1 MQGGVVSGNPAQQ
14 GGEGRGSRR
23 SSGQLLG
30 DSGPG
35 RGRSSARRLE
45 AVPGRRE
52 RGRAMAAVPVT
63 TEGSVELPLADL
75 NPDLQKPLDSDSDSG
90 QGSCET
96 ASPGPLGK
104 STASFEDRDSEEEIF
119 VRKKAKNQKVLEDS
133 ESEEEEDGGSPVQ
146 ENALGGDKENGEEKE
161 NIAAGKKKSH
171 RVCPALLDSDDS
183 DSGDPLQPE
192 NLDTGRTAGLPEGE
206 LEEERPL
213 KSGRKYR
220 KHKQKHDVE
229 GEPAKEAVA
238 KSRRRKEKEKI
249 MESIKQLRKEKKPVA
264 EVNGAERF
272 PFNDSGCLL
281 DDKDLFDNGL
291 EEEND
296 QPLEDEESLE
306 SIRAAVKNKIKKYKN
321 KERFPD
327 SEGYKHVFDEENE
340 EPILK
345 EPKRKERKAARL
357 SKEAIKQLHSETQR
371 LLRESSLSLPYH
383 VPEAKSV
390 HDFFKSRPRP
400 ACQGNAM
407 ALLKSSKYQLPLNEE
422 SAAVGSL
429 SKDCKD
435 GPVEGDQS
443 AAAEPEMNLG
453 RDVDDS
459 VTEPLAAEGRNLA
472 EDCAEQ
478 PRQDREDSH
487 AVVGTVTDDNTEAQQ
502 LPSCLSTECDQQ
514 KESEIPAASGDAL
527 MERGETAPDVQG
539 ETNTQQ
545 VGPGLVAQP
554 EKVRKS
560 KLDKLR
566 ELGIDLSI
574 QPRICSDNESFI
586 TLEEA
591 DSNKELEALKARFLK
606 HTLQP
611 AKSKGERAIN
621 MNIIRKETTSDG
633 KEELRADV
641 VPAVLAAESLEEAVH
656 TKPGEK
662 LQALKAKLQEA
673 MKLRRSEERQ
683 KRQALFRLD
692 NEEMLEEEEE
702 EEEEEMTDES
712 EEEEEEEE
720 GDHENSEFLLDEAE
734 EDNEDRE
741 EKHAE
746 DGDKETDKES
756 IDGEKLEKSERGD
769 SVLKHPSTES
779 TLMLFK
785 DSSSKMGYSLPDEK
799 LEMEETVD
807 KGPNKLEDDDSFSLP
822 ALPKENSHNS
832 SFEFIGSMIPSYQP
846 CNKQA
851 SRGGSFFPAAGG
863 FRSPSPGFFKTSFIS
878 SASKSS
884 GKTSEPSLPIEDS
897 QDLYNASPEPKSL
910 FPGAGESRF
919 QFSLEDDTQSQLLDA
934 DGFLNVGQHR
944 NKYQSSK
951 HQLPLASMDENA
963 MDANMDEL
971 LDLCSGQFSSQAEHV
986 ANTSSTKKQNMEEL
1000 LNLCSGKFVS
1010 QTGSPT
1016 WASSVSSKA
1025 EKYSDIE
1032 DPMAEALELCSGS
1045 FPTDREEEEEEEQ
1058 EELGGF
1064 QLLTDDEAFASEE
1077 DEKED
1082 EDSAA
1087 EEGERSDDEEEELLR
1102 HRPGSKKKLKL
1113 QDFMEE
1119 EAELS
1124 GSDVGSEDEYDGED
1138 LNEYEEDII
1147 DEELPDEAELGNQ
1160 IQKFHMKAMLDDDKR
1175 RLRLYQERY
1184 LLDGDLHSDGPGRTR
1199 RFRWKNIDFASQM
1212 DLFQRDSDNEEENE
1226 EFEET
1231 EVKWRK
1237 ERFEREQW
1245 LREQKEKNKEQ
1256 EEEEEEI
1263 GGDSEFMKLAKKVT
1277 AKSLQKKASPAVVA
1291 QGTAVLPRNP
1301 FEAFRPASDIQIK
1314 NGSLLNRPKAVLQK
1328 LAAMSDLNPN
1338 APRNSRNFVFHT
1350 LSPEK
1355 SEEAKEKSKPQV
1367 KKRGPSAVIT
1377 PAAKRPRVESSEE
1390 TSQSRSI
1397 FQYLES

>member
-1 MQGGVVSGNPAQQ
+1 
-14 GGEGRGSRR
+14 
-23 SSGQLLG
+23 
-30 DSGPG
+30 
-35 RGRSSARRLE
+35 
-45 AVPGRRE
+45 
-52 RGRAMAAVPVT
+52 MAAVPVT
-63 TEGSVELPLADL
+63 TEDSVELPLTDL

-96 ASPGPLGK
+96 ASPGPPGK
-104 STASFEDRDSEEEIF
+104 GTASFEDRDSEEEIF
-119 VRKKAKNQKVLEDS
+119 VRKKAKNKKVLQDS
-133 ESEEEEDGGSPVQ
+133 ESEEGEDGDLSVQ
-146 ENALGGDKENGEEKE
+146 EDALGGDKGNGEEEKE
-161 NIAAGKKKSH
+161 NIAAEKNKKSH
-171 RVCPALLDSDDS
+171 RIRPALLDSDDS
-183 DSGDPLQPE
+183 DTGDRLQIE
-192 NLDTGRTAGLPEGE
+192 NLGTNRMSGLPEGE

-213 KSGRKYR
+213 KSGKKYR
-220 KHKQKHDVE
+220 KHKHKQDVE
-229 GEPAKEAVA
+229 EEPAKEAVG
-238 KSRRRKEKEKI
+238 KSRRRRKKEKI

-264 EVNGAERF
+264 EVDGGERF

-281 DDKDLFDNGL
+281 DDKELFDNGL
-291 EEEND
+291 EEENGQPPED
-296 QPLEDEESLE
+296 QESLE
-306 SIRAAVKNKIKKYKN
+306 SIRAAVKNKIKQYKN
-321 KERFPD
+321 KERFPEG
-327 SEGYKHVFDEENE
+327 EGYKHVFDEENE
-340 EPILK
+340 EHVLK

-357 SKEAIKQLHSETQR
+357 SKEALKQLHSETQR
-371 LLRESSLSLPYH
+371 LLRESSVSLPYH

-390 HDFFKSRPRP
+390 HDFFKHRLRP

-422 SAAVGSL
+422 SAATGNL

-435 GPVEGDQS
+435 GPMEGDQS
-443 AAAEPEMNLG
+443 AAAEPEKNLA
-453 RDVDDS
+453 RDVDAS
-459 VTEPLAAEGRNLA
+459 ATEPLAAVGRNLA

-487 AVVGTVTDDNTEAQQ
+487 AVSETVTTDDNAEEQ
-502 LPSCLSTECDQQ
+502 LLSNCLSTDCGEQ
-514 KESEIPAASGDAL
+514 KDSETPPACGDAL
-527 MERGETAPDVQG
+527 MQRGETAPDVQG
-539 ETNTQQ
+539 ETNSQQ
-545 VGPGLVAQP
+545 VGPGLVTQP

-566 ELGIDLSI
+566 ELGIDVSI
-574 QPRICSDNESFI
+574 KPRICSDNESFI
-586 TLEEA
+586 NLDEA
-591 DSNKELEALKARFLK
+591 DSSKELEALKARFLK
-606 HTLQP
+606 HTLQTS
-611 AKSKGERAIN
+611 KSKVERAIN

-641 VPAVLAAESLEEAVH
+641 VPAVLAAESLEETVH

-673 MKLRRSEERQ
+673 MKLRRTEERQ
-683 KRQALFRLD
+683 KRQALFKLD
-692 NEEMLEEEEE
+692 NEEMLEEDEE

-734 EDNEDRE
+734 EDNEDSE
-741 EKHAE
+741 EKHVE

-756 IDGEKLEKSERGD
+756 IDGEKLEKSEHCD
-769 SVLKHPSTES
+769 SVLKQPSTES
-779 TLMLFK
+779 TLILFK

-799 LEMEETVD
+799 LEMEETAD
-807 KGPNKLEDDDSFSLP
+807 KGPAKLEDDDSFSLP
-822 ALPKENSHNS
+822 TLAKENSHNS

-851 SRGGSFFPAAGG
+851 SRGGSFLPAAGG

-897 QDLYNASPEPKSL
+897 QDLYNASPEPKRL

-986 ANTSSTKKQNMEEL
+986 PNTSSTKKQNMEEL
-1000 LNLCSGKFVS
+1000 LNLCSGKFMS

-1025 EKYSDIE
+1025 EKDSDIE

-1077 DEKED
+1077 DEKG

-1087 EEGERSDDEEEELLR
+1087 EEAEESDEEEELLR

-1138 LNEYEEDII
+1138 LNEYEEEII
-1147 DEELPDEAELGNQ
+1147 DEELPNEVELGNQ

-1175 RLRLYQERY
+1175 QLRLYQERY

-1212 DLFQRDSDNEEENE
+1212 DLFQRDSDNDEENE
-1226 EFEET
+1226 EFDET

-1277 AKSLQKKASPAVVA
+1277 AKSMQKKASPAVVA
-1291 QGTAVLPRNP
+1291 QDTTLLPRNP

-1367 KKRGPSAVIT
+1367 KKRGPSAVMT
-1377 PAAKRPRVESSEE
+1377 SVAKRPRVESSEE

>member
-1 MQGGVVSGNPAQQ
+1 M
-14 GGEGRGSRR
+14 
-23 SSGQLLG
+23 
-30 DSGPG
+30 
-35 RGRSSARRLE
+35 
-45 AVPGRRE
+45 
-52 RGRAMAAVPVT
+52 
-63 TEGSVELPLADL
+63 LPLADL
-75 NPDLQKPLDSDSDSG
+75 NPGLQKGLDSDSDSG

-96 ASPGPLGK
+96 GQGSASC
-104 STASFEDRDSEEEIF
+104 EDRDSEEEIF
-119 VRKKAKNQKVLEDS
+119 VRKKAKSKQVLQDS
-133 ESEEEEDGGSPVQ
+133 ESEDGEEGGPSLQ
-146 ENALGGDKENGEEKE
+146 EETLGGDKKDGEAKE
-161 NIAAGKKKSH
+161 NTAAQRNKKCH
-171 RVCPALLDSDDS
+171 RIRQAPLDSEDS
-183 DSGDPLQPE
+183 DTGDQLQIE
-192 NLDTGRTAGLPEGE
+192 NLETSRVSGLAQGE
-206 LEEERPL
+206 LGEERPL
-213 KSGRKYR
+213 KSGKKYR
-220 KHKQKHDVE
+220 KHKHDAE
-229 GEPAKEAVA
+229 EETERKAVG
-238 KSRRRKEKEKI
+238 KSRRRKEKEKR
-249 MESIKQLRKEKKPVA
+249 MEVLKQLKKEKKPGA
-264 EVNGAERF
+264 EVDGGERF

-281 DDKDLFDNGL
+281 DDKELFDNGL
-291 EEEND
+291 EEED
-296 QPLEDEESLE
+296 DHPPEDEESIE
-306 SIRAAVKNKIKKYKN
+306 SIRAAVRNKVKKYKN
-321 KERFPD
+321 KECFP
-327 SEGYKHVFDEENE
+327 EGEGHKHVFDKEDE
-340 EPILK
+340 EPVLK

-371 LLRESSLSLPYH
+371 LIRESSVSLPYH
-383 VPEAKSV
+383 VPETKTV
-390 HDFFKSRPRP
+390 HDFYKRRPRP

-422 SAAVGSL
+422 SAATGSL
-429 SKDCKD
+429 GRDCKE
-435 GPVEGDQS
+435 GPVEEGDQS
-443 AAAEPEMNLG
+443 AAAEPEGSLG
-453 RDVDDS
+453 RDVDAAVD
-459 VTEPLAAEGRNLA
+459 EPLAAAGKNLP
-472 EDCAEQ
+472 EDYAKQ
-478 PRQDREDSH
+478 PRQDSEGSC
-487 AVVGTVTDDNTEAQQ
+487 AAGTVTTGDNTEGQQ
-502 LPSCLSTECDQQ
+502 LSNFLSTDCGEQ
-514 KESEIPAASGDAL
+514 KEGEIPAAAGDAL
-527 MERGETAPDVQG
+527 EQRDQTAPEVQG
-539 ETNTQQ
+539 ETKSHQA
-545 VGPGLVAQP
+545 GPGLVAQP
-554 EKVRKS
+554 GKVRRS

-574 QPRICSDNESFI
+574 KPRICSENESFI
-586 TLEEA
+586 NLDEA

-606 HTLQP
+606 HTLRTS
-611 AKSKGERAIN
+611 KSRPERAVN

-641 VPAVLAAESLEEAVH
+641 VPAVLAAESLEEMAH

-673 MKLRRSEERQ
+673 MKLRRTEERQ

-692 NEEMLEEEEE
+692 NEEVLEEEEE

-712 EEEEEEEE
+712 EEEEE
-720 GDHENSEFLLDEAE
+720 GDHEESEFLLDEAE
-734 EDNEDRE
+734 EDNEDTE
-741 EKHAE
+741 EKHVE
-746 DGDKETDKES
+746 DGDKES
-756 IDGEKLEKSERGD
+756 ADGEKLEKSEQCD

-799 LEMEETVD
+799 LEMEEVAD
-807 KGPNKLEDDDSFSLP
+807 KGSTKLEDDDSFSLP
-822 ALPKENSHNS
+822 TLAKDNSHNS

-851 SRGGSFFPAAGG
+851 SRGGTFFPAAGG

-951 HQLPLASMDENA
+951 HPLPLASMDENA

-986 ANTSSTKKQNMEEL
+986 PNPSSSKKQNMEEL

-1010 QTGSPT
+1010 QAGSPT
-1016 WASSVSSKA
+1016 WASSVSTKP
-1025 EKYSDIE
+1025 EKDSDIE

-1058 EELGGF
+1058 EEVDDF
-1064 QLLTDDEAFASEE
+1064 QLLTDEDAFASEE
-1077 DEKED
+1077 DEKD
-1082 EDSAA
+1082 ADSAA
-1087 EEGERSDDEEEELLR
+1087 EEAETSDEEEAVLR
-1102 HRPGSKKKLKL
+1102 HRQGLKKKLKVR
-1113 QDFMEE
+1113 DFMED

-1138 LNEYEEDII
+1138 LNEYEEEMI
-1147 DEELPDEAELGNQ
+1147 DEELPSEVELGKQ
-1160 IQKFHMKAMLDDDKR
+1160 IHKLHMKAMLDDDKR
-1175 RLRLYQERY
+1175 QLRLYQERY
-1184 LLDGDLHSDGPGRTR
+1184 LPDGDLHSDGPGRTR

-1212 DLFQRDSDNEEENE
+1212 DMFQGESDNDEDNE
-1226 EFEET
+1226 QFDET

-1256 EEEEEEI
+1256 EEEEI
-1263 GGDSEFMKLAKKVT
+1263 GDDSEFMKLAKKVT
-1277 AKSLQKKASPAVVA
+1277 AKSLQKKASPAVEA
-1291 QGTAVLPRNP
+1291 QDTALVPRNP
-1301 FEAFRPASDIQIK
+1301 FEAFKPASDSQIK
-1314 NGSLLNRPKAVLQK
+1314 NGSLLKRPKAVLQK

-1367 KKRGPSAVIT
+1367 KKRGPSAAVT
-1377 PAAKRPRVESSEE
+1377 SQAKRPRVESTEDS
-1390 TSQSRSI
+1390 SQSRSI
-1397 FQYLES
+1397 FQFLES

>member
-1 MQGGVVSGNPAQQ
+1 FRAVTGLASLGRLQLPACPMPALTVA
-14 GGEGRGSRR
+14 GHAGKASLSRSPRARCMPGR
-23 SSGQLLG
+23 LLG
-30 DSGPG
+30 P
-35 RGRSSARRLE
+35 RSRI
-45 AVPGRRE
+45 
-52 RGRAMAAVPVT
+52 
-63 TEGSVELPLADL
+63 PLADL

-104 STASFEDRDSEEEIF
+104 DTASFEDGDSEEEIF
-119 VRKKAKNQKVLEDS
+119 VRKKAKNQKVLQDS
-133 ESEEEEDGGSPVQ
+133 ESEEGEDGGSFVQ
-146 ENALGGDKENGEEKE
+146 EDALDGDKENEEEKE
-161 NIAAGKKKSH
+161 NFAVEKKKKSH
-171 RVCPALLDSDDS
+171 RVRPALLDSDDS
-183 DSGDPLQPE
+183 NTGDRLQIE
-192 NLDTGRTAGLPEGE
+192 NLETGRMSGLPEGE
-206 LEEERPL
+206 LEEKRPQ
-213 KSGRKYR
+213 KSGKKHR
-220 KHKQKHDVE
+220 KHKHNVE
-229 GEPAKEAVA
+229 EEPAKEAVP

-249 MESIKQLRKEKKPVA
+249 MDSIKQLRKEKKPVA
-264 EVNGAERF
+264 EVDGGERF

-281 DDKDLFDNGL
+281 DDKELFDNGL
-291 EEEND
+291 EEE
-296 QPLEDEESLE
+296 
-306 SIRAAVKNKIKKYKN
+306 K
-321 KERFPD
+321 RFPD
-327 SEGYKHVFDEENE
+327 GEGYKHVFDEENE
-340 EPILK
+340 EPVLK

-371 LLRESSLSLPYH
+371 LIRESSVSLPYH
-383 VPEAKSV
+383 VPEARSI
-390 HDFFKSRPRP
+390 HDFYKRRPRP

-422 SAAVGSL
+422 SAAVGNL
-429 SKDCKD
+429 SKSCKD
-435 GPVEGDQS
+435 GATEGDQS
-443 AAAEPEMNLG
+443 AATEPEMNLG
-453 RDVDDS
+453 RDVDAS
-459 VTEPLAAEGRNLA
+459 VTEPLAAEGKNLP

-487 AVVGTVTDDNTEAQQ
+487 AVTGTVTDGNTEEQQ
-502 LPSCLSTECDQQ
+502 LSNCLSTDCDEQ
-514 KESEIPAASGDAL
+514 KESEIPPASGDAL
-527 MERGETAPDVQG
+527 MEKGETAPDKQG
-539 ETNTQQ
+539 ETNSQQ
-545 VGPGLVAQP
+545 LGPGPVAQP

-586 TLEEA
+586 NLDEA

-606 HTLQP
+606 HTFQTS
-611 AKSKGERAIN
+611 KSKVERAIN

-641 VPAVLAAESLEEAVH
+641 VPAVLAAESLEETVY
-656 TKPGEK
+656 TKP
-662 LQALKAKLQEA
+662 
-673 MKLRRSEERQ
+673 
-683 KRQALFRLD
+683 
-692 NEEMLEEEEE
+692 
-702 EEEEEMTDES
+702 
-712 EEEEEEEE
+712 
-720 GDHENSEFLLDEAE
+720 EFLLDEAE
-734 EDNEDRE
+734 EDNEDTE
-741 EKHAE
+741 EKHTE

-756 IDGEKLEKSERGD
+756 IDGEKLEKSEHGD
-769 SVLKHPSTES
+769 SVLKHPSTDS

-807 KGPNKLEDDDSFSLP
+807 KGPSKLEDDDSFSLP
-822 ALPKENSHNS
+822 TLAKESSHNS

-851 SRGGSFFPAAGG
+851 SRGGSSLPAAGG

-878 SASKSS
+878 SASK
-884 GKTSEPSLPIEDS
+884 
-897 QDLYNASPEPKSL
+897 DLYNASPEPKSL

-986 ANTSSTKKQNMEEL
+986 PNTSSTKKQNMEEL

-1010 QTGSPT
+1010 QSSPT

-1025 EKYSDIE
+1025 EKDSDIE

-1045 FPTDREEEEEEEQ
+1045 FPTDREEEEEEDQ

-1064 QLLTDDEAFASEE
+1064 QLLTDDEAIASEE
-1077 DEKED
+1077 DEKG
-1082 EDSAA
+1082 EDSADEEA
-1087 EEGERSDDEEEELLR
+1087 EVSDEEELLR
-1102 HRPGSKKKLKL
+1102 HRRGLKKKLKL

-1138 LNEYEEDII
+1138 LNEYEEEII
-1147 DEELPDEAELGNQ
+1147 DEELPNEAELGNQ

-1175 RLRLYQERY
+1175 QLRLYQERY

-1226 EFEET
+1226 EFDET

-1263 GGDSEFMKLAKKVT
+1263 AGNNEFMKLAKKVT

-1291 QGTAVLPRNP
+1291 QDTTLLPRNP
-1301 FEAFRPASDIQIK
+1301 FEAFRPAGDIQIK

-1328 LAAMSDLNPN
+1328 LAAMSDLNLN

-1355 SEEAKEKSKPQV
+1355 SEEAKEKSNPQV

-1377 PAAKRPRVESSEE
+1377 SAAKRPRVESSEE
-1390 TSQSRSI
+1390 SSQSRSI
-1397 FQYLES
+1397 FQAKG

>member
-1 MQGGVVSGNPAQQ
+1 
-14 GGEGRGSRR
+14 
-23 SSGQLLG
+23 
-30 DSGPG
+30 
-35 RGRSSARRLE
+35 
-45 AVPGRRE
+45 
-52 RGRAMAAVPVT
+52 MAAVPVT
-63 TEGSVELPLADL
+63 TEGPIELPLPDL

-119 VRKKAKNQKVLEDS
+119 VRKRAKNKKVLQDS
-133 ESEEEEDGGSPVQ
+133 ESEEGEDGGSSVQ
-146 ENALGGDKENGEEKE
+146 EDALGGDKENGEEKE
-161 NIAAGKKKSH
+161 NVAAEKNKKSH
-171 RVCPALLDSDDS
+171 RVRPALLDSDDS
-183 DSGDPLQPE
+183 DTGDRLQIE
-192 NLDTGRTAGLPEGE
+192 NLETGRRSGL

-213 KSGRKYR
+213 KSVKKYR
-220 KHKQKHDVE
+220 KHKHKHDVE
-229 GEPAKEAVA
+229 EEPAKEPVA
-238 KSRRRKEKEKI
+238 KSRRRKQKEKI

-264 EVNGAERF
+264 EFKEVQHLMLDDLVPFQVNVKEPKGPSEGNHMNVLFFWKQVDGGERL

-306 SIRAAVKNKIKKYKN
+306 SIRAAMKNKIKQYKN

-327 SEGYKHVFDEENE
+327 SEGYKRVFDEENE
-340 EPILK
+340 EPVLK

-371 LLRESSLSLPYH
+371 LIRESSVSLPYH

-407 ALLKSSKYQLPLNEE
+407 ALLKSSKYQLPLNEG
-422 SAAVGSL
+422 SAAIGNL

-443 AAAEPEMNLG
+443 AAAEPEVNLG
-453 RDVDDS
+453 GDVDAS
-459 VTEPLAAEGRNLA
+459 VSEPLAAEGKDLP

-487 AVVGTVTDDNTEAQQ
+487 AVTGTVTGDNTEEQQ
-502 LPSCLSTECDQQ
+502 LSNCLSADCGGQ
-514 KESEIPAASGDAL
+514 KECEIPPASGDAL
-527 MERGETAPDVQG
+527 MERGETAPEVQG
-539 ETNTQQ
+539 ETSSQQ

-554 EKVRKS
+554 EKGRKS

-586 TLEEA
+586 NLDEA
-591 DSNKELEALKARFLK
+591 ESNKELEALKARFLK
-606 HTLQP
+606 HSLQTS
-611 AKSKGERAIN
+611 KSKAERAIN

-683 KRQALFRLD
+683 KRQALFKLD

-720 GDHENSEFLLDEAE
+720 EGGDHENSEFQLDEAE
-734 EDNEDRE
+734 EENEDTE
-741 EKHAE
+741 EKHTE
-746 DGDKETDKES
+746 DVDKETDKES
-756 IDGEKLEKSERGD
+756 IDGEKVEKSEHGD

-807 KGPNKLEDDDSFSLP
+807 KGPTKL
-822 ALPKENSHNS
+822 
-832 SFEFIGSMIPSYQP
+832 G
-846 CNKQA
+846 
-851 SRGGSFFPAAGG
+851 
-863 FRSPSPGFFKTSFIS
+863 
-878 SASKSS
+878 KSS

-910 FPGAGESRF
+910 FPGPGESRF

-971 LDLCSGQFSSQAEHV
+971 LDLCSGQFSSQAQHV
-986 ANTSSTKKQNMEEL
+986 PNTSSTKKQNMEEL

-1016 WASSVSSKA
+1016 WASSVFSKA
-1025 EKYSDIE
+1025 EKDSDIE

-1064 QLLTDDEAFASEE
+1064 QLLTDDEALASEE
-1077 DEKED
+1077 DEKG

-1087 EEGERSDDEEEELLR
+1087 EEAEMSDEEEELLR
-1102 HRPGSKKKLKL
+1102 HRPGLKKKLKL

-1138 LNEYEEDII
+1138 LNEYEEEII
-1147 DEELPDEAELGNQ
+1147 DEELPDEAELGDQ
-1160 IQKFHMKAMLDDDKR
+1160 IQKLHMKAMLDDDKR
-1175 RLRLYQERY
+1175 QLRLYQERY

-1226 EFEET
+1226 EFDET

-1256 EEEEEEI
+1256 EEEEEI
-1263 GGDSEFMKLAKKVT
+1263 GGHSEFMKLAKKVT

-1291 QGTAVLPRNP
+1291 QDTALLPRNP
-1301 FEAFRPASDIQIK
+1301 FEAFKPAGDIQIK

-1367 KKRGPSAVIT
+1367 KKRSPSAAIT
-1377 PAAKRPRVESSEE
+1377 SAAKRPRVESSEE

>member
-1 MQGGVVSGNPAQQ
+1 
-14 GGEGRGSRR
+14 
-23 SSGQLLG
+23 
-30 DSGPG
+30 
-35 RGRSSARRLE
+35 
-45 AVPGRRE
+45 
-52 RGRAMAAVPVT
+52 MAAVPVT
-63 TEGSVELPLADL
+63 TEGSGEIPLADL

-104 STASFEDRDSEEEIF
+104 GTASFEDGDSEEEIF
-119 VRKKAKNQKVLEDS
+119 VRKKAKNQKVLQDS
-133 ESEEEEDGGSPVQ
+133 ESEEGEDGGSSVQ
-146 ENALGGDKENGEEKE
+146 EDALGGIKENEEEKE
-161 NIAAGKKKSH
+161 NLAAEKKKKS
-171 RVCPALLDSDDS
+171 RRIRPPLLDSDDS
-183 DSGDPLQPE
+183 NTGDRLQIE
-192 NLDTGRTAGLPEGE
+192 NLETGRMSALSEGE
-206 LEEERPL
+206 LEEKRHQ
-213 KSGRKYR
+213 KSGKKHR
-220 KHKQKHDVE
+220 KHKHNVE
-229 GEPAKEAVA
+229 EELTKEAVA

-264 EVNGAERF
+264 EQVDGGESF

-291 EEEND
+291 EEEDD

-306 SIRAAVKNKIKKYKN
+306 SIRAAVKNKIKQYKN

-327 SEGYKHVFDEENE
+327 GEGYKHVFDEENE
-340 EPILK
+340 EPVLK

-371 LLRESSLSLPYH
+371 LIRESSVSLPYH
-383 VPEAKSV
+383 VPEAKSI
-390 HDFFKSRPRP
+390 HDFYKRRPRP

-422 SAAVGSL
+422 SAAIGNL
-429 SKDCKD
+429 SKGCKD
-435 GPVEGDQS
+435 GPTEGDQS
-443 AAAEPEMNLG
+443 AATEPEMNLG
-453 RDVDDS
+453 GDVDAS
-459 VTEPLAAEGRNLA
+459 VTEPLAAEGKNLP
-472 EDCAEQ
+472 EVCAEQ
-478 PRQDREDSH
+478 PRRDGEDSH
-487 AVVGTVTDDNTEAQQ
+487 AVTGTVSDGNTEKQQ
-502 LPSCLSTECDQQ
+502 LSNCLSTDCDEQ
-514 KESEIPAASGDAL
+514 KESEIPSASRDAP

-539 ETNTQQ
+539 ETNSQQ

-574 QPRICSDNESFI
+574 QPRICSGNESFI
-586 TLEEA
+586 NLDEA
-591 DSNKELEALKARFLK
+591 ESNKELEALKARFLK
-606 HTLQP
+606 HTFQTS
-611 AKSKGERAIN
+611 KSKVERAIN

-641 VPAVLAAESLEEAVH
+641 VPAVLTAESLEETAH

-683 KRQALFRLD
+683 KRQALFQLD

-702 EEEEEMTDES
+702 EDEEEMTDES

-720 GDHENSEFLLDEAE
+720 EEEGDHENSEFVLDEAE
-734 EDNEDRE
+734 EENEDLE
-741 EKHAE
+741 EKHTE

-756 IDGEKLEKSERGD
+756 IDGEKLEKSEHGD
-769 SVLKHPSTES
+769 SVPKHPSTES

-785 DSSSKMGYSLPDEK
+785 DSSSKMGYSFADEK

-807 KGPNKLEDDDSFSLP
+807 KGPTKLEDDDSFSLP
-822 ALPKENSHNS
+822 TLAKENSHNS

-851 SRGGSFFPAAGG
+851 LRGGSFLPAAGG
-863 FRSPSPGFFKTSFIS
+863 FGSHSPGFFKTSFIS

-897 QDLYNASPEPKSL
+897 QDLYNAFPEPKSL

-986 ANTSSTKKQNMEEL
+986 PNTSSIKKQNMEEL

-1010 QTGSPT
+1010 QSSPT

-1025 EKYSDIE
+1025 EKDSDIE

-1064 QLLTDDEAFASEE
+1064 QLVTDDEASASEE
-1077 DEKED
+1077 DEKG
-1082 EDSAA
+1082 EDSTDEEA
-1087 EEGERSDDEEEELLR
+1087 EMNDDEEELLR
-1102 HRPGSKKKLKL
+1102 RRRGLKKKLKL

-1138 LNEYEEDII
+1138 LNEYEEEII
-1147 DEELPDEAELGNQ
+1147 DEELPNEAELGNQ

-1175 RLRLYQERY
+1175 QLRLYQERY

-1226 EFEET
+1226 EFET
-1231 EVKWRK
+1231 EAKWRK

-1245 LREQKEKNKEQ
+1245 LREQKEKNKE
-1256 EEEEEEI
+1256 EEEDEEEI
-1263 GGDSEFMKLAKKVT
+1263 GGNSEFMKLAKKVT
-1277 AKSLQKKASPAVVA
+1277 AKSLQKKASPVVVA
-1291 QGTAVLPRNP
+1291 QDTTLLPGNP
-1301 FEAFRPASDIQIK
+1301 FDAFRPAGDIQIK

-1355 SEEAKEKSKPQV
+1355 SEEAKEKSNPQV
-1367 KKRGPSAVIT
+1367 KKRGPSAVLT
-1377 PAAKRPRVESSEE
+1377 SAAKRPRVESSEE

>member
-1 MQGGVVSGNPAQQ
+1 
-14 GGEGRGSRR
+14 
-23 SSGQLLG
+23 
-30 DSGPG
+30 
-35 RGRSSARRLE
+35 
-45 AVPGRRE
+45 
-52 RGRAMAAVPVT
+52 MAAAPGAAT
-63 TEGSVELPLADL
+63 AAGLAELPLADL
-75 NPDLQKPLDSDSDSG
+75 NPDLQKALDSDCDSG

-96 ASPGPLGK
+96 GQGSASC
-104 STASFEDRDSEEEIF
+104 EDRDSEEEIF
-119 VRKKAKNQKVLEDS
+119 VRKKGKSKKVLQDS
-133 ESEEEEDGGSPVQ
+133 ESEDGEERGSSLQ
-146 ENALGGDKENGEEKE
+146 EETLGGDKGNGEGKE
-161 NIAAGKKKSH
+161 NVAAQRNKKSS
-171 RVCPALLDSDDS
+171 RIRQALLDSEGS
-183 DSGDPLQPE
+183 DTGDQLQTE
-192 NLDTGRTAGLPEGE
+192 NLETGRMPGLAQGE
-206 LEEERPL
+206 LGEERPL
-213 KSGRKYR
+213 KSGRNYR
-220 KHKQKHDVE
+220 KHKHDVE
-229 GEPAKEAVA
+229 EETERKAVG
-238 KSRRRKEKEKI
+238 KSRRRKEKEKR
-249 MESIKQLRKEKKPVA
+249 MEVLKQLKKEKKPGV
-264 EVNGAERF
+264 EQVDGGERF

-281 DDKDLFDNGL
+281 DDKELFDNGL
-291 EEEND
+291 EDED
-296 QPLEDEESLE
+296 DHPPEDEESLE
-306 SIRAAVKNKIKKYKN
+306 SIRAAVKNKVKKHKN
-321 KERFPD
+321 KERFLEG
-327 SEGYKHVFDEENE
+327 EGYKHAFDEEDE
-340 EPILK
+340 EPVLK

-371 LLRESSLSLPYH
+371 LIRESSVSLPYH
-383 VPEAKSV
+383 VPETRTI
-390 HDFFKSRPRP
+390 HDFYKRRPRP

-422 SAAVGSL
+422 SAATGNL
-429 SKDCKD
+429 SRDCKE
-435 GPVEGDQS
+435 GPVEDDQS
-443 AAAEPEMNLG
+443 AAAEPERSLG
-453 RDVDDS
+453 RDVDAA
-459 VTEPLAAEGRNLA
+459 VNEPLAAVGKNLP

-478 PRQDREDSH
+478 PRQDNEGSC
-487 AVVGTVTDDNTEAQQ
+487 AVGTVTTGDNTEEQQ
-502 LPSCLSTECDQQ
+502 LSNLLSTDGGEQ
-514 KESEIPAASGDAL
+514 KESESPPAAGDAL
-527 MERGETAPDVQG
+527 EQRGQTAPDVAG
-539 ETNTQQ
+539 ETNSHQA
-545 VGPGLVAQP
+545 GPGLVAQP

-566 ELGIDLSI
+566 ELGVDLSI
-574 QPRICSDNESFI
+574 KPRICSDNESFI
-586 TLEEA
+586 NLEEA

-606 HTLQP
+606 HTLRTS
-611 AKSKGERAIN
+611 KSKPERAVN

-641 VPAVLAAESLEEAVH
+641 VPAVLAAESLEETAH

-673 MKLRRSEERQ
+673 MKLRRTEERQ
-683 KRQALFRLD
+683 KRQALFKLD
-692 NEEMLEEEEE
+692 NEEMLEEEEEE

-712 EEEEEEEE
+712 EEEEE
-720 GDHENSEFLLDEAE
+720 GDHEESELLLDEAE
-734 EDNEDRE
+734 EDNEDTE
-741 EKHAE
+741 EKHVE

-756 IDGEKLEKSERGD
+756 VDGEKLEKSEHCD

-799 LEMEETVD
+799 LEMEEAAD
-807 KGPNKLEDDDSFSLP
+807 KGSAKLEDDDSFSLP
-822 ALPKENSHNS
+822 TLAKDNSHNS

-851 SRGGSFFPAAGG
+851 SRGGTFFPAAGG

-986 ANTSSTKKQNMEEL
+986 PNPISSKKQNMEEL

-1010 QTGSPT
+1010 QRSPT

-1025 EKYSDIE
+1025 EKDSDIE

-1058 EELGGF
+1058 EELDGF
-1064 QLLTDDEAFASEE
+1064 QLLTDEDAFASEE
-1077 DEKED
+1077 DEKD
-1082 EDSAA
+1082 GDSATEEA
-1087 EEGERSDDEEEELLR
+1087 ETSDEEEAVLR
-1102 HRPGSKKKLKL
+1102 HGQGLKKKLKL
-1113 QDFMEE
+1113 RDFMED

-1138 LNEYEEDII
+1138 LNEYEEELI
-1147 DEELPDEAELGNQ
+1147 DEELPSEVELGNQ
-1160 IQKFHMKAMLDDDKR
+1160 IHKLHMKAMLDDDKR
-1175 RLRLYQERY
+1175 QLRLYQERY
-1184 LLDGDLHSDGPGRTR
+1184 LPDGDLHSDGPGRTR

-1212 DLFQRDSDNEEENE
+1212 DLFQGDSDNEEDNE
-1226 EFEET
+1226 QFDET

-1263 GGDSEFMKLAKKVT
+1263 GEDSEFMKLAKKVT

-1291 QGTAVLPRNP
+1291 RDTALLPRNP
-1301 FEAFRPASDIQIK
+1301 FEAFRPSSDSQIK
-1314 NGSLLNRPKAVLQK
+1314 NGSLLKRPKAVLQK

-1338 APRNSRNFVFHT
+1338 APRNSRNFVFLT

-1367 KKRGPSAVIT
+1367 KKRGPSAVVT
-1377 PAAKRPRVESSEE
+1377 SLAKRPRVESPEE

-1397 FQYLES
+1397 FQFLES